1 MSTHNLLTIPK
12 FFIRFRKTK
21 IVKILGM
28 MIMKIKQK
36 SKAISPIIGM
46 ILILA
51 IIAGVMSIIQSEYV
65 PQWDYQKE
73 AQTFRTLLSE
83 MNSIPSIL
91 TQKSTSTSIQIHA
104 GVKYPQYPFLINPS
118 ASYGILKTV
127 PEKVKVS
134 YKVYGSSIKE
144 EFNSSAIVVTP
155 LYLYMN
161 PINITYEHGA
171 VIEYGK
177 NYRKP
182 IMLSQVAFSK
192 NEINIPIIT
201 SKNTSYAAE
210 SVTLHFYMISSGKE
224 KKVYNL
230 SLSFET
236 LYPELW
242 KTTLEK
248 IYGKD
253 ATVKVS
259 GNYITISFN
268 RSLYLAIP
276 AWSLSTQPTTSIS
289 NTSSYSVSAILVTPQ
304 HIYLNPGEVDSV
316 SMQILDKY
324 GNPMKNATVEVK
336 VENDSVCK
344 ILANNNTVTDKTN
357 LTTDFNGI
365 CRVYLK
371 GFLPGSTKV
380 IAKTDIPSSPSGSN
394 ETVFNVTVTNKEAG
408 SSYELKVIHAN
419 GTEIGYYSEGC
430 HKCRC
435 RCSSYYPVYLY
446 DILVKVTKNGKSVKN
461 VPVNF
466 YLIDSEDNIV
476 YMGIAFTNTSGYAH
490 LMLTAGI
497 LSESASSSEYATPQ
511 VLINTKPVKVIIEAG
526 SSGKGIATINYI

>member
-1 MSTHNLLTIPK
+1 MPE
-12 FFIRFRKTK
+12 
-21 IVKILGM
+21 
-28 MIMKIKQK
+28 
-36 SKAISPIIGM
+36 SKAVSPVVGM
-46 ILILA
+46 VLILA
-51 IIAGVMSIIQSEYV
+51 IIAGLMSIIQTKYV

-104 GVKYPQYPFLINPS
+104 GVEYPQYPFLINPS

-144 EFNSSAIVVTP
+144 EFNSSAIVVSP

-161 PINITYEHGA
+161 PVNITYEHGA

-177 NYRKP
+177 NYRRP

-276 AWSLSTQPTTSIS
+276 AWSLSTQPTSIS
-289 NTSSYSVSAILVTPQ
+289 NTSSHSVSAILVTPQ

-344 ILANNNTVTDKTN
+344 ILANNTVTDKIN

-394 ETVFNVTVTNKEAG
+394 ETVFNVTVTNKETG

-419 GTEIGYYSEGC
+419 STEIGSYIKYYSKGC
-430 HKCRC
+430 CCKHK
-435 RCSSYYPVYLY
+435 CSSYYPVYLY
-446 DILVKVTKNGKSVKN
+446 DILVKATKNGKSVKN

-526 SSGKGIATINYI
+526 SSEKVATINYV